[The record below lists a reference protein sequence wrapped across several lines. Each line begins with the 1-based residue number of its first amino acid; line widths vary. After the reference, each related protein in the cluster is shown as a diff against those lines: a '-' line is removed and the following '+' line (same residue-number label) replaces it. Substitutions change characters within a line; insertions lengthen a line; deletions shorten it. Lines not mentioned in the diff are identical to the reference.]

1 MSLVRLGQDR
11 ANAFMKDSE
20 TKIVELKLARS
31 IVAAVVLVSLR
42 AALVD
47 LISNPAPAFPL
58 SEVSHHDNEHGR
70 TSGSRNSPLV
80 AHRD

>member
-1 MSLVRLGQDR
+1 
-11 ANAFMKDSE
+11 MKDSE